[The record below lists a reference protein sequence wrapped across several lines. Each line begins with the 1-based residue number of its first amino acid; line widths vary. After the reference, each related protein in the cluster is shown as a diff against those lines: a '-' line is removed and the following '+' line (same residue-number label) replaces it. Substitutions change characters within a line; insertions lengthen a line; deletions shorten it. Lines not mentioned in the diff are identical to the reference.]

1 MGALVAVLFGLLA
14 GVSYGS
20 APILSKRAYT
30 AGLSPIHVSLAST
43 VIASIALLAVNAF
56 LYSPA
61 ELLSVFSITG
71 VLIFVCGG
79 VVGSGAG
86 RLLSF
91 TGIDRLGA
99 SVNTAIIGIY
109 PVIATAFAFIV
120 LAESITSMEILGI
133 GLAITGVIVISL
145 SDGGDVSGWTYT
157 DLLYP
162 FSGAIAYGAAAVI
175 RRYGFVETPL
185 TTVQATTLNE
195 IAAMIVLLTYL
206 LTVSTDEDVS
216 AITPQRI
223 FSDSGLPTT
232 AYYYLFGS
240 AVLNTVAI
248 GGLFASLQAGPVFI
262 GTTLSN
268 TSALF
273 AIGFSV
279 IFLRDTERV
288 TWVVVAGA
296 AIVIFGVIL
305 LSTPSLF

>member
-1 MGALVAVLFGLLA
+1 M
-14 GVSYGS
+14 
-20 APILSKRAYT
+20 
-30 AGLSPIHVSLAST
+30 SPIHVSLAST
-43 VIASIALLAVNAF
+43 VIATTALLTVNAF
-56 LYSPA
+56 LYSLA
-61 ELLSVFSITG
+61 ELLSVFSMTG
-71 VLIFVCGG
+71 VFIFVCSG

-86 RLLSF
+86 KLLSF

-109 PVIATAFAFIV
+109 PVIATAFAFIM
-120 LAESITSMEILGI
+120 LAESITGTEMLGI
-133 GLAITGVIVISL
+133 GLAITGVIIISL

-162 FSGAIAYGAAAVI
+162 VTGATAYGAAAAI

-185 TTVQATTLNE
+185 TTIQATTLNE

-206 LTVSTDEDVS
+206 LTVSTDEVVS
-216 AITPQRI
+216 VITPQTM
-223 FSDSGLPTT
+223 FADSGLPAT
-232 AYYYLFGS
+232 AYYYLLGS

-248 GGLFASLQAGPVFI
+248 GGLSASLQAAPVFI

-288 TWVVVAGA
+288 TRVVVVGA
-296 AIVIFGVIL
+296 AIVISGVIL
-305 LSTPSLF
+305 LSTPSLL

>member
-1 MGALVAVLFGLLA
+1 MSELIAVLFGLLA
-14 GVSYGS
+14 GISYGS
-20 APILSKRAYT
+20 APILSKRAYN
-30 AGLSPIHVSLAST
+30 AGMSPIHVALAST
-43 VIASIALLAVNAF
+43 VIATTALLTANTL
-56 LYSPA
+56 LYSPS
-61 ELLSVFSITG
+61 ELLLVFSTTG
-71 VLIFVCGG
+71 VFIFVCGG
-79 VVGSGAG
+79 AVGSGLG

-120 LAESITSMEILGI
+120 LAESITPIELLGI
-133 GLAITGVIVISL
+133 GLAIIGVVVISL
-145 SDGGDVSGWTYT
+145 SNGGDVSGWTYT

-162 FSGAIAYGAAAVI
+162 VTGAIAYGAVAVI
-175 RRYGFVETPL
+175 RRYGFIQTPL
-185 TTVQATTLNE
+185 TTIQATTLNE

-206 LTVSTDEDVS
+206 FRVSSDEDVS
-216 AITPQRI
+216 VITPQRI

-240 AVLNTVAI
+240 AVLNTVAV

-296 AIVIFGVIL
+296 AIVISGVIL
-305 LSTPSLF
+305 LSTPSLS